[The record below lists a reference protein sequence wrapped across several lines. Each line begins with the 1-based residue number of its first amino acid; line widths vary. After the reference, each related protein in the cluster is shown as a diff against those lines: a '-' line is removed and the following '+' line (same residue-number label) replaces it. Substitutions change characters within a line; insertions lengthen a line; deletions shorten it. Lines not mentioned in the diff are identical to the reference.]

1 MRLSFFAIIALLIIC
16 PILGFGQKS
25 YTINGTVTKPGIS
38 TLYLTKSNFF
48 NANSKSKAEKIAV
61 LNGKFTI
68 KGTITEPIP
77 AFLSIS
83 EDYQK
88 DGPQSKQFILDQGV
102 ITIDIKGNLTDAS
115 VIGSKAH
122 DDLIRYNSEQTPFS
136 NKINAVNQEAQRIS
150 SSGIPADSVRSMFR
164 IPFRDAT
171 NALTEFQKNFVKNN
185 PSAYISLLIIPNIV
199 NTTNNFKEAEELLNS
214 LDDEVESTS
223 TAAGIREYLSG
234 QTKTSIGSIAPDFS
248 MADVN
253 GNPIALSSL
262 RGKYVLLD
270 FWAAWCGPCRQE
282 NPNVVR
288 AFKTYEK
295 NGFTVFGVSLD
306 RDKNSWLKAIK
317 DDQLTWQ
324 HVSDLKYW
332 SNAAA
337 TMYGITSIPR
347 NFLLGPD
354 GKIIARDLRGKDLH
368 DKLEEIFLLKK

>member
-1 MRLSFFAIIALLIIC
+1 MRLFFFATIALLISS

-25 YTINGTVTKPGIS
+25 YTINGTVAKPEIS

-48 NANSKSKAEKIAV
+48 NTNSKSKAEKIAV
-61 LNGKFTI
+61 INGKFSI
-68 KGTITEPIP
+68 KGTIAEPIP

-88 DGPQSKQFILDQGV
+88 DGSQAKQFILDQG
-102 ITIDIKGNLTDAS
+102 IIRFDIKVNLTDAS

-122 DDLIRYNSEQTPFS
+122 DDVIRYNSEQAPFS
-136 NKINAVNQEAQRIS
+136 AKVTAVNQEAQSAMMSGLPS
-150 SSGIPADSVRSMFR
+150 SAVREKFR
-164 IPFRDAT
+164 IPLRDAT
-171 NALTEFQKNFVKNN
+171 NALTEFQKNFVRNN

-199 NTTNNFKEAEELLNS
+199 SATNNFTEAEELLNA
-214 LDDEVESTS
+214 LNDDIESTS
-223 TAAGIREYLSG
+223 TGAGIREYITG
-234 QTKTSIGSIAPDFS
+234 NKKTSIGSIAPDFA
-248 MADVN
+248 MADSLGKN
-253 GNPIALSSL
+253 ISLSSL

-282 NPNVVR
+282 NPNVVN
-288 AFKTYEK
+288 AFRIYGK

-332 SNAAA
+332 ANEAAA
-337 TMYGITSIPR
+337 MYGITSIPR
-347 NFLLGPD
+347 NFLLDPQ
-354 GKIIARDLRGKDLH
+354 GKIIARDLRGKDLL
-368 DKLEEIFLLKK
+368 DKLEELFATKK

>member
-1 MRLSFFAIIALLIIC
+1 MRLSFFAIIVLLISS

-25 YTINGTVTKPGIS
+25 YTINGTVAKPEIS

-61 LNGKFTI
+61 INGKFSI
-68 KGTITEPIP
+68 KGTIAEPIP

-88 DGPQSKQFILDQGV
+88 DGNQSKQFILDQGKIS
-102 ITIDIKGNLTDAS
+102 ITINSDIANAS
-115 VIGSKAH
+115 VIGSIAH
-122 DDLIRYNSEQTPFS
+122 DDVIRYNSEQAPFS
-136 NKINAVNQEAQRIS
+136 AKLTAVNQEAQS
-150 SSGIPADSVRSMFR
+150 ASMSGLPSDAVREKFR

-171 NALTEFQKNFVKNN
+171 NRLTEFQKNFVKNN
-185 PSAYISLLIIPNIV
+185 PGAYISLLIIPNIV
-199 NTTNNFKEAEELLNS
+199 RATNNFKEAEELLNS

-223 TAAGIREYLSG
+223 TAAGIREYISG

-248 MADVN
+248 MADIN

-332 SNAAA
+332 SNEAAG
-337 TMYGITSIPR
+337 MYGITSIPR
-347 NFLLGPD
+347 NFLLDPQ
-354 GKIIARDLRGKDLH
+354 GKIIARDLRGKDLL
-368 DKLEEIFLLKK
+368 DKLEELFSTKK

>member
-1 MRLSFFAIIALLIIC
+1 MRLSFFLIIALLISS

-25 YTINGTVTKPGIS
+25 YTINGTVAKPGIS

-61 LNGKFTI
+61 INGKFSI
-68 KGTITEPIP
+68 KGTIVEPIP

-88 DGPQSKQFILDQGV
+88 DGPQAKQFILDQGV

-136 NKINAVNQEAQRIS
+136 NKINSVNQEAQRIS
-150 SSGIPADSVRSMFR
+150 SSGISADSIRSMFR

-199 NTTNNFKEAEELLNS
+199 RTTNNFKEAEELLNA
-214 LDDEVESTS
+214 LNDDVESTS

-248 MADVN
+248 MADIN
-253 GNPIALSSL
+253 GSPIALSSL

-288 AFKTYEK
+288 AFKTYEQK
-295 NGFTVFGVSLD
+295 GFTVFGVSLD

-332 SNAAA
+332 SNEAAA
-337 TMYGITSIPR
+337 MYGITSIPR

>member
-1 MRLSFFAIIALLIIC
+1 MRIHFFLLSVILFFSPVLSFAQKTFTLSGTIA
-16 PILGFGQKS
+16 
-25 YTINGTVTKPGIS
+25 KPEIT
-38 TLYLTKSNFF
+38 TLYLTRGNFF
-48 NANSKSKAEKIAV
+48 DSKTKSKPEIIPV
-61 LNGKFTI
+61 VNGKFSYKNRI
-68 KGTITEPIP
+68 IEPLP
-77 AFLSIS
+77 AFISINQ
-83 EDYQK
+83 DYQVNAS
-88 DGPQSKQFILDQGV
+88 QSKQFILDEGN
-102 ITIDIKGNLTDAS
+102 ISIDIKGNLNDAS

-122 DDLIRYNSEQTPFS
+122 DDVIRYNSGQAPFAA
-136 NKINAVNQEAQRIS
+136 KVTAVNQEAQSAMMSGLPS
-150 SSGIPADSVRSMFR
+150 SAVREKFR
-164 IPFRDAT
+164 IPLRDAT

-185 PSAYISLLIIPNIV
+185 PGAYISLLIIPNIV
-199 NTTNNFKEAEELLNS
+199 STTNNFKEAEELLNS
-214 LDDEVESTS
+214 LNDDVESTS

-248 MADVN
+248 MADIN

-288 AFKTYEK
+288 AFKNYEK

-306 RDKNSWLKAIK
+306 RDRNSWLKAIK

-337 TMYGITSIPR
+337 AMYGITSIPR
-347 NFLLGPD
+347 NFLLDPE
-354 GKIIARDLRGKDLH
+354 GKIIARDLRGKDLL
-368 DKLEEIFLLKK
+368 DKLEEVFFLKK